1 MLTKKSTASGKVNT
15 VQQADAP
22 YMGFAASRLTVGETR
37 CHASFKNGLHQ
48 RFRRE
53 PEEIIGPDNNHFKNC
68 AKKNQ
73 NGQSTFKMREG
84 LHVDQVVGG
93 TLVEGVVE
101 VENLVVQ
108 VLCKVHL
115 LLWFMNQQD
124 TFTRH
129 RHHIYLLP
137 VSLWEKQII

>member
-1 MLTKKSTASGKVNT
+1 
-15 VQQADAP
+15 
-22 YMGFAASRLTVGETR
+22 
-37 CHASFKNGLHQ
+37 
-48 RFRRE
+48 
-53 PEEIIGPDNNHFKNC
+53 
-68 AKKNQ
+68 
-73 NGQSTFKMREG
+73 MREG

-93 TLVEGVVE
+93 SLVEGVVK

-137 VSLWEKQII
+137 VNLWERQII

>member
-1 MLTKKSTASGKVNT
+1 
-15 VQQADAP
+15 
-22 YMGFAASRLTVGETR
+22 
-37 CHASFKNGLHQ
+37 
-48 RFRRE
+48 
-53 PEEIIGPDNNHFKNC
+53 
-68 AKKNQ
+68 
-73 NGQSTFKMREG
+73 MREG

-124 TFTRH
+124 TLTRH

-137 VSLWEKQII
+137 VSLWERQII